1 MRVLHLVTSGER
13 RGAEIF
19 ASDLVGALD
28 EAGVVQR
35 VAMLRGPDGQAGPA
49 GQAVG
54 FPEGTTVL
62 GTGGPRV
69 PGAGI
74 EVAGLRRLRAMVSRW
89 APDVIQAHGGEVLK
103 YAVAATAMHSCPI
116 VYRRI
121 GSAPTWITQGL
132 RRTIYARLLRRT
144 AVVIAVAESVRLET
158 LELFRLPED
167 QVVTVPNGVDAR
179 RLRPSADR
187 TAIRRRLGIPAA
199 APVVLSLGALTWEKD
214 PLAHLRATAPV
225 LARPGGAVHLFA
237 GDGPLRDDLDAAV
250 RQRGLGDRVR
260 LLGSRPDVADLL
272 AAADVLLFASQP
284 GGMEGMP
291 AIVIE
296 AGMAGLPV
304 AGYAVAG
311 VAEVVT
317 TGKTGLLVPPS
328 REDLLSEAVTTL
340 LEDGRRRAA
349 MGWAARARCR
359 ERFGIEVVAPQYL
372 RLYEGVVQGRC
383 A

>member
-19 ASDLVGALD
+19 AADLVGALD
-28 EAGVVQR
+28 GAGVAQH
-35 VAMLRGPDGQAGPA
+35 VAMLRGPDGR
-49 GQAVG
+49 AVG
-54 FPEGTTVL
+54 FPEDATVL
-62 GTGGPRV
+62 GTGGPMV

-74 EVAGLRRLRAMVSRW
+74 EVAGLRKLRAMVSSW

-103 YAVAATAMHSCPI
+103 YAVAATALDSCPI

-121 GSAPTWITQGL
+121 GSAPPWITRGL
-132 RRTIYARLLRRT
+132 RRTMYARLLRRT
-144 AVVIAVAESVRLET
+144 AAVIAVAESVRLET
-158 LELFRLPED
+158 LELFRLPGD
-167 QVVTVPNGVDAR
+167 HVVTVPNGVDSC
-179 RLRPSADR
+179 RLQPSADR
-187 TAIRRRLGIPAA
+187 AAVRGRLGVPAEA
-199 APVVLSLGALTWEKD
+199 AVVLSLGALTWEKD
-214 PLAHLRATAPV
+214 PLAHLRVTAPV
-225 LARPGGAVHLFA
+225 LARSGGAVHLFA
-237 GDGPLRDDLDAAV
+237 GDGPLRGELDAAV

-272 AAADVLLFASQP
+272 VAADVLLFASQL

-296 AGMAGLPV
+296 AGMAGLAV
-304 AGYAVAG
+304 AGYALAG

-317 TGKTGLLVPPS
+317 TGETGLLVPPT
-328 REDLLSEAVTTL
+328 REDLLSEAVATL

-349 MGWAARARCR
+349 MGRAARARCR

-372 RLYEGVVQGRC
+372 RVYERVVKGRC
-383 A
+383 P